1 MSLFAAPGDGPALA
15 SLGSGSKGNGTLV
28 RLGDELLLV
37 DCGFTLKQT
46 EYRLNRLELAG
57 GDLTGIL
64 VTHEHSDH
72 LSGVA
77 GLAHKY
83 RLPVYAT
90 YGTANAREL
99 PLPVRIV
106 DPESSFAIGDVTVVP
121 VTVPHDAQEPT
132 QFVLSHASGKVGVL
146 SDLGCVTPHVVESYS
161 GCDLVLME
169 ANHDWTMLMN
179 GPYPQRLK
187 KRVGGDHGHLN
198 NQQAADLLERI
209 AHPGLSVVLG
219 HVSQANNDPGL
230 VDEAFEP
237 LRERV
242 ASMIQADQDYGIA
255 WQSLEAATASPS
267 AGDQSAG

>member
-37 DCGFTLKQT
+37 DCGFTLKQA

-57 GDLTGIL
+57 GDITGIL

-83 RLPVYAT
+83 RIPVYAT
-90 YGTANAREL
+90 YGTANARDL
-99 PLPVRIV
+99 PLPVRII
-106 DPESSFAIGDVTVVP
+106 DPQRSFSVGEVSVTP

-161 GCDLVLME
+161 GCNLVLME

-179 GPYPQRLK
+179 GRYPQRLK
-187 KRVGGDHGHLN
+187 QRVGGDHGHLN
-198 NQQAADLLERI
+198 NQQAADLLARI

-219 HVSQANNDPGL
+219 HVSQENNDPGL
-230 VDEAFEP
+230 VDEAFAP
-237 LRERV
+237 LGEQV
-242 ASMIQADQDYGIA
+242 ASLIQADQDYGIA
-255 WQSLEAATASPS
+255 WQFAEAGSLTTGE
-267 AGDQSAG
+267 QSAG